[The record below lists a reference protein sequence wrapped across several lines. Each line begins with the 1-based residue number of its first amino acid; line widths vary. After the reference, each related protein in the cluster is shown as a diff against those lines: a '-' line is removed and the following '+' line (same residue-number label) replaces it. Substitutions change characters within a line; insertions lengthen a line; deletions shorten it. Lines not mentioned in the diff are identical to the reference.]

1 MKDPSV
7 MPQLVIGL
15 GKDIRFAQDELP
27 CMRIERKGGE
37 LVEAV
42 LKFRATWMRRL
53 VELLDGGAGSK
64 QDATRTK
71 MSSVKELEGACR

>member
-1 MKDPSV
+1 
-7 MPQLVIGL
+7 
-15 GKDIRFAQDELP
+15 
-27 CMRIERKGGE
+27 MRIERKGGE